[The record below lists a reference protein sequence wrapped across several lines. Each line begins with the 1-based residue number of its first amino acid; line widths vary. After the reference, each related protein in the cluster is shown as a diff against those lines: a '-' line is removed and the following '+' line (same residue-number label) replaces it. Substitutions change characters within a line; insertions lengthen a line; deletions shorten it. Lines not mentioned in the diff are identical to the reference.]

1 MVVSSRFLW
10 SCFGVLA
17 VGAGLAWL
25 WAMSSSTDAALPS
38 NPGLVRGRPPLADA
52 SKSGTSVELT
62 SRISSSK
69 TAASAP
75 EVSAGQMGGLWGS
88 KFRRL
93 DRMFAAEQLEP
104 GSDRRVDTA
113 QLAASAA
120 RGDSSAALA
129 LHRVVAG
136 CRGTGGLASAPE
148 CRNLP
153 EDIRTDPL
161 HWVLLAGQL
170 GDPRAALPIYGLA
183 RDSIGTMQDQQRLG
197 ELKTAAIDALDK
209 AVVAGSA
216 DALGLLWNVYSDGRL
231 AQPDPVKAFAY
242 LDGYAQATGD
252 AAAADEALKLWQLL
266 RYADRAAAR
275 TLQASLLEGVR
286 PP

>member
-1 MVVSSRFLW
+1 LTTT
-10 SCFGVLA
+10 
-17 VGAGLAWL
+17 
-25 WAMSSSTDAALPS
+25 STSNDVATTS
-38 NPGLVRGRPPLADA
+38 NPGSGRSQTLRDVA
-52 SKSGTSVELT
+52 SRPS
-62 SRISSSK
+62 ISSELAGSSPRAQS
-69 TAASAP
+69 AATAP
-75 EVSAGQMGGLWGS
+75 EHADDQMRAVWRS

-93 DRMFAAEQLEP
+93 DRMFAEGQLDPNSERP
-104 GSDRRVDTA
+104 VDPS

-120 RGDSSAALA
+120 KGDPSAALA

-136 CRGTGGLASAPE
+136 CLGNGGQASSPD

-153 EDIRTDPL
+153 QEVRADPL

-183 RDSIGTMQDQQRLG
+183 RDSIGTSQDPQRRDQLRI
-197 ELKTAAIDALDK
+197 AALDVLDK
-209 AVVAGSA
+209 SVAAGSA
-216 DALGLLWNVYSDGRL
+216 DALALMWNVYSDGRL

-252 AAAADEALKLWQLL
+252 TVAAEKALGLWQLL
-266 RYADRAAAR
+266 RQADRTAAQA
-275 TLQASLLEGVR
+275 LQTSLLEGVR